1 MCSPPHPAEKRLP
14 IRPVAAEVAEG
25 GQHPHSC
32 LDPVHQVPTMPR
44 SPPWGLRVISQAPP
58 QQMWRHFFS
67 VILVRT
73 QKCRSEAGQRSPC
86 PPPHLPTSCHLHRM
100 QLRPPVLPQGT
111 SSIPLKCLPPQSPH
125 PSPALL
131 QCHVADTYG
140 PEDTRMVVALPQP
153 SGSWAP
159 WI

>member
-1 MCSPPHPAEKRLP
+1 MRKTKKELVSVALSDKQHVFTSTPCRGRLP

-32 LDPVHQVPTMPR
+32 LDPVHQVPTLPR

-73 QKCRSEAGQRSPC
+73 QKCRSEAGQRSPTAH
-86 PPPHLPTSCHLHRM
+86 PPHLPTSCHLQDAAEM
-100 QLRPPVLPQGT
+100 PVLPQAFFHPPEVPASPKPHILLLLFSNAMWLT
-111 SSIPLKCLPPQSPH
+111 PLRS
-125 PSPALL
+125 
-131 QCHVADTYG
+131 
-140 PEDTRMVVALPQP
+140 
-153 SGSWAP
+153 
-159 WI
+159 